1 MNDPINSLTLA
12 LEQWSNKAIAK
23 GWLTQAQAPGVPVAD
38 QASPAQLFEST
49 SIQNERPL
57 VVGFFGGT
65 GAGKST
71 LLNRLA
77 GSAVALAS
85 AERPTSREITLYMH
99 HSTTIAQL
107 PEEFPVEKIREST
120 HQNENFKNVL
130 WIDMPDFDS
139 VETANRN
146 LVYDW
151 LPHIDMLV
159 YVVSPDR
166 YRDDSGW
173 QMLMEN
179 AQRHAW
185 VFVIN
190 HWDRGAPEQK
200 SSFQQLLL
208 QAGLKD
214 PLLFCTDCSSSND
227 KPNGDD
233 FDQFQSS
240 IVAMAQQQFID
251 QLDQHGVLIR
261 ISNAKQQLD
270 QTLQNIGDI
279 TPAQQIINTWTS
291 YWHEHSSNLVQSLRW
306 KFKLLAQPYKVL
318 DQGFASKLW
327 ASLRRKQNTQPDL
340 IPTMDTD
347 ELIDDGLNDV
357 ISTGIDRAIHDA
369 VAAGFPLAATKQAIQ
384 PVSQHIKTGL
394 SNNVRTA
401 VEQSLTEPGTPLQ
414 RIASKI
420 LRIACFVLPLVV
432 LGWAMYRLIGDYA
445 KGDQYLGFSFA
456 THTIMLLAVAWLIPW
471 IAGFVIRPTHERAA
485 QVGQQ
490 RGIEIFLDQKAGEIS
505 TALQSLDDDREQL
518 ITDASNILNVLP
530 ENLRQVVEQQKSQ
543 ESTAA
548 TDSGTLS
555 RVLVAKD
562 SS

>member
-1 MNDPINSLTLA
+1 MNDPIDSLTLA
-12 LEQWSNKAIAK
+12 IDKWSNKAIAK
-23 GWLTQAQAPGVPVAD
+23 GWLTQSQAPGVPAAD
-38 QASPAQLFEST
+38 QASPAQLFEKN

-77 GSAVALAS
+77 GSKVALAS
-85 AERPTSREITLYMH
+85 AERPTSREITLYIH
-99 HSTTIAQL
+99 QSTTIAQL
-107 PEEFPVEKIREST
+107 PAEFPVEKIREST
-120 HQNENFKNVL
+120 HQNEKFKNVL

-139 VETANRN
+139 VETANRD

-190 HWDRGAPEQK
+190 HWDQGVPEQR

-208 QAGLKD
+208 QAGLEN
-214 PLLFCTDCSSSND
+214 PLLFCTDCSSNND

-233 FDQFQSS
+233 FDQFQST
-240 IVAMAQQQFID
+240 IVEMAQQQFIQ

-270 QTLQNIGDI
+270 QTLQNLNGIAS
-279 TPAQQIINTWTS
+279 AQQITNTWTN
-291 YWHEHSSNLVQSLRW
+291 YWQQHSSKLVQSLVW

-318 DQGFASKLW
+318 DQGFASRLW

-340 IPTMDTD
+340 MPTMDTD
-347 ELIDDGLNDV
+347 ELVDDSLNDV
-357 ISTGIDRAIHDA
+357 VSTGIDRAIQDA
-369 VAAGFPLAATKQAIQ
+369 VAAGFPLAATKKIMQAA
-384 PVSQHIKTGL
+384 SQQIKPGL
-394 SNNVRTA
+394 SDSVRSA
-401 VEQSLTEPGTPLQ
+401 VEQSLAEPGTRLQ
-414 RIASKI
+414 RILSKI
-420 LRIACFVLPLVV
+420 LRVACFILPLVV
-432 LGWAMYRLIGDYA
+432 LGWAMHRLIGDYA

-456 THTIMLLAVAWLIPW
+456 THTLMLLAVAWLIPW
-471 IAGFVIRPTHERAA
+471 IAGFVIRPTYERAA

-490 RGIEIFLDQKAGEIS
+490 RGIENYLDQKATEITS
-505 TALQSLDDDREQL
+505 ALQRLDDDRNQL
-518 ITDASNILNVLP
+518 ITDASDILNVLP
-530 ENLRQVVEQQKSQ
+530 ENLRQVIEQRNPQKNI
-543 ESTAA
+543 A
-548 TDSGTLS
+548 TTDRGTLS
-555 RVLVAKD
+555 RVLVTKD
-562 SS
+562 ST